1 LSLEVLE
8 CRLALSNIPLNANTW
23 TNLGPSPIGS
33 FANGRVMAIAPDPTD
48 ANVIYLGASSG
59 GVWKSTNA
67 GTSWVPLTDNQ
78 PVLTTGSL
86 AIDPT
91 NHLTVYAGTGDWSTA
106 PGMGVLKTID
116 GGSTWTLLGQS
127 TFNGKS
133 ITDIVIDPTNTNHL
147 YLSAISGGVYQ
158 SFNGGTTWAN
168 IFSSDSFF
176 SLVMAANNPQ
186 VLYGSSNQAGGV
198 WKTINGGS
206 TWTQLSAAP
215 HGGSVGAT
223 FLAISATNPNEL
235 FATYWNDGTGS
246 SNAYRTLDGGTTWT
260 SMNLQAYG
268 GMSNV
273 IISPTNANLGF
284 MGSTDPFLETTD
296 GGNTW
301 TNLHSLHVDHH
312 GIAFDANG
320 SLLEGND
327 GGIYRLTNPNPQS
340 PQWTSLNGS
349 TLSVA
354 QIIGIATNPYN
365 RNFAVVGTQD
375 NSTVEFAGNI
385 HWANDVIGGDGG
397 WTAIDQSN
405 PNTMYGETQGLNLQR
420 SDDNGVTWKG
430 IMTGINLNDPANF
443 FVFYTMDPSNSSRLV
458 YGTNRV
464 YETTNK
470 GANWTAISAPNTNGW
485 NSTRN
490 IQALTIDPNH
500 PNTVYAVAGGTIF
513 VTTNDG
519 GAWSQLAAPGG
530 LTDSFQQVL
539 VDPTNSSSLYI
550 VRNVSGGGQV
560 FHSNSGGTSWTNITG
575 NLPTNGTHAVAYDPR
590 SGTIFVGD
598 FTGVWASTNGGA
610 SWSRYKTGLPNVFV
624 NGLVLNPRLNE
635 LVADSYGRG
644 MWAITLTTTSDLP
657 SGWSGADIGSP
668 RYAGDDY
675 FDGTTWTVSG
685 GGADI
690 GSTSDQFNFVSQSV
704 AGDAVAFAKI
714 TSLVNTNSSA
724 KAGVMFR
731 NSTAAN
737 AMFVDVV
744 ATPGN
749 GVTMQWRTSAGAS
762 ASSMQV
768 GGVPAPSASSPV
780 WVKLV
785 RSTNNFTGWYSTD
798 GTNWQQVGSAV
809 TVNMANTATVGLAV
823 TSRNNN
829 LIGGATLT
837 DVGIVTTQV
846 TNNSDSGTG
855 SLRQAL
861 LNAATIPGPPQMIQF
876 ALPAGSQTI
885 SLLSPLPAIAQPL
898 VLTLD
903 STQHVTIAFGKTWSN
918 NSSLSLSGGGTLTLG
933 AAIDGT
939 GNLTIA
945 AGSALTINHIVQ
957 NTLAIGGAAG
967 NAATVIIAPSDAS
980 GNPLTVAGST
990 VGNSGVGSPPASS
1003 SSAASASD
1011 AKSLISSTT
1020 SAGSVLPQSQFVE
1033 ATNGNSL
1040 VSWVSMVP
1048 IKASPI
1054 LHSQKSSSE
1063 RFGASI
1069 LFELAVDRSS
1079 MDSILRPS
1087 SVTTLFNDMTDLD
1100 WLLSPSTSLPS
1111 ALDASVFSAADD
1123 LLEGAFPRTSSWA
1136 S

>member
-1 LSLEVLE
+1 MWLNSRLNRARKPGHTKWRKLSLEVLE
-8 CRLALSNIPLNANTW
+8 CRLALSNIPLNATTW
-23 TNLGPSPIGS
+23 TNLGPAPMGS
-33 FANGRVMAIAPDPTD
+33 IWNGRVMAIAPDPTD
-48 ANVIYLGASSG
+48 ANIIYLGASSG

-67 GTSWVPLTDNQ
+67 GASWTPLTDSQ
-78 PVLTTGSL
+78 AVLTTGSL

-106 PGMGVLKTID
+106 PGMGVLKTTN

-127 TFNGKS
+127 QFNGKS
-133 ITDIVIDPTNTNHL
+133 ITDVVIDPTNTNHL

-158 SFNGGTTWAN
+158 SFDGGSTWAN
-168 IFSSDSFF
+168 IFSTDTFF

-186 VLYGSSNQAGGV
+186 VLYGSSNYAGGV

-206 TWTQLSAAP
+206 TWTQLSAP

-301 TNLHSLHVDHH
+301 TNIGSPHVDHH

-340 PQWTSLNGS
+340 PKWTSLNGS
-349 TLSVA
+349 TLSIA

-365 RNFAVVGTQD
+365 RNFALAGTQD
-375 NSTVEFAGNI
+375 NSTVEFAGSI
-385 HWANDVIGGDGG
+385 GWPNDVIGGDGG

-420 SDDNGVTWKG
+420 SDDNGVTWTG
-430 IMTGINLNDPANF
+430 IMNGINLSDPANYY
-443 FVFYTMDPSNSSRLV
+443 VFYTMDPSNSSRLV

-470 GANWTAISAPNTNGW
+470 GNNWHAISTPNSNGW
-485 NSTRN
+485 NSTNN

-519 GAWSQLAAPGG
+519 GTWSQLAAPGG

-539 VDPTNSSSLYI
+539 VDPTNSLSLYI

-560 FHSNSGGTSWTNITG
+560 FHSSNGGSSWTNITAD
-575 NLPTNGTHAVAYDPR
+575 LPTNGTHAIAYDPR

-598 FTGVWASTNGGA
+598 FTGVWASTNGGT
-610 SWSRYKTGLPNVFV
+610 SWSRYKTGLPNVFI

-644 MWAITLTTTSDLP
+644 MWAITLTTNPDLP

-668 RYAGDDY
+668 RYSGDDY

-685 GGADI
+685 GGNDI
-690 GSTSDQFNFVSQSV
+690 GNTSDQFNFASQSV
-704 AGDAVAFAKI
+704 AGDAAAFAKV
-714 TSLVNTNSSA
+714 TSLVNTNPSA

-737 AMFVDVV
+737 DMFVDMV

-749 GVTMQWRTSAGAS
+749 GVSLQWRSSAGGNTNS
-762 ASSMQV
+762 VQV
-768 GGVPAPSASSPV
+768 SGVPAPSASSPV
-780 WVKLV
+780 WLKLV
-785 RSTNNFTGWYSTD
+785 RSTNSFTGWYSTD
-798 GTNWQQVGSAV
+798 GVTWQQVGSTV
-809 TVNMANTATVGLAV
+809 TVNMASTAQVGLAV

-829 LIGGATLT
+829 LIGGATFT
-837 DVGIVTTQV
+837 NAGIVTTQV
-846 TNNSDSGTG
+846 TNNLDSGPG

-861 LNAATIPGPPQMIQF
+861 LNAAMIPGPPQTIRF
-876 ALPAGSQTI
+876 SLPTGSQTI
-885 SLLSPLPAIAQPL
+885 NLVSQLPAVVQPT
-898 VLTLD
+898 VLMLD
-903 STQHVTIAFGKTWSN
+903 STQHLTIDFSSGTTWDN
-918 NSSLSLSGGGTLTLG
+918 FSSLSLSGSGTLTLQG
-933 AAIDGT
+933 AIDGA
-939 GNLTIA
+939 GNLTIG
-945 AGSALTINHIVQ
+945 AGAALTANSITQ
-957 NTLAIGGAAG
+957 NTLVIGGVAG
-967 NAATVIIAPSDAS
+967 NAATVTIDPSDAS
-980 GNPLTVAGST
+980 GNSLTAVLASPA
-990 VGNSGVGSPPASS
+990 VNSEVSGGHS
-1003 SSAASASD
+1003 SSASPVIAPAAAPTRIALTKTAHRVLPASQFAIATGVEDSMSWPSIAQLKASQSICSQQSPSELSGASDLAASPSRSRIDVPLHPNGASAC
-1011 AKSLISSTT
+1011 LMIRLT
-1020 SAGSVLPQSQFVE
+1020 SIGYCRHRL
-1033 ATNGNSL
+1033 
-1040 VSWVSMVP
+1040 
-1048 IKASPI
+1048 
-1054 LHSQKSSSE
+1054 
-1063 RFGASI
+1063 
-1069 LFELAVDRSS
+1069 RSRRRS
-1079 MDSILRPS
+1079 R
-1087 SVTTLFNDMTDLD
+1087 
-1100 WLLSPSTSLPS
+1100 
-1111 ALDASVFSAADD
+1111 
-1123 LLEGAFPRTSSWA
+1123 
-1136 S
+1136 

>member
-1 LSLEVLE
+1 MWLNDWQKRSSRSRRIGRRKLSVEVLE
-8 CRLALSNIPLNANTW
+8 RRLALSNIPLNANTW
-23 TNLGPSPIGS
+23 TNLGPAPIGS
-33 FANGRVMAIAPDPTD
+33 FANGRVMAIAPDLTD

-67 GTSWVPLTDNQ
+67 GASWVPLTDNQ
-78 PVLTTGSL
+78 AVLTTGSL

-106 PGMGVLKTID
+106 PGMGVLKTTD

-147 YLSAISGGVYQ
+147 YVSAISGGVYQ

-206 TWTQLSAAP
+206 TWTQLSAP

-375 NSTVEFAGNI
+375 NSTVEFAGSI

-397 WTAIDQSN
+397 WTAIDQTN

-430 IMTGINLNDPANF
+430 IMTGINLSDPANF

-470 GANWTAISAPNTNGW
+470 GANWTAISTPNTNGW
-485 NSTRN
+485 NSTKN

-519 GAWSQLAAPGG
+519 GTWSQLAAPGG

-560 FHSNSGGTSWTNITG
+560 FHSTSGGTSWTNITG

-610 SWSRYKTGLPNVFV
+610 SWSRYKAGLPNVFI
-624 NGLVLNPRLNE
+624 NGLVFNSRLNE

-644 MWAITLTTTSDLP
+644 MWAITPTTNPDLP
-657 SGWSGADIGSP
+657 SGWSSADIGSP
-668 RYAGDDY
+668 RYSGDDY
-675 FDGTTWTVSG
+675 FDAATWTISG

-704 AGDAVAFAKI
+704 AGDAVAFAKV
-714 TSLVNTNSSA
+714 TSLVNANSLA
-724 KAGVMFR
+724 KAGVLFR
-731 NSTAAN
+731 NSAAAN
-737 AMFVDVV
+737 DLFVDMV

-749 GVTMQWRTSAGAS
+749 GVELQWRTSAGAS
-762 ASSMQV
+762 ASLVQV
-768 GGVPAPSASSPV
+768 SGVPAPSATSPV

-785 RSTNNFTGWYSTD
+785 RSTNSFTGWYSTD
-798 GTNWQQVGSAV
+798 GTTWLQVGSAV
-809 TVNMANTATVGLAV
+809 TVNMASTAKVGLAV
-823 TSRNNN
+823 TSHNNN

-837 DVGIVTTQV
+837 NVGIAATQV
-846 TNNSDSGTG
+846 TNNSDSGAG

-861 LNAATIPGPPQMIQF
+861 LNVATIPGPPQTIRF
-876 ALPAGSQTI
+876 TLPAGSQTI
-885 SLLSPLPAIAQPL
+885 NLLTQLPTIGQPL
-898 VLTLD
+898 LLTLD
-903 STQHVTIAFGKTWSN
+903 STQRVTIALPSGTTWG
-918 NSSLSLSGGGTLTLG
+918 NSSSLTLNGAGTLTLQG
-933 AAIDGT
+933 AIDGT
-939 GNLTIA
+939 GSLTTA
-945 AGSALTINHIVQ
+945 AGSALTANHITQ
-957 NTLAIGGAAG
+957 ASLAIGGAAG
-967 NAATVIIAPSDAS
+967 NAATVTIAPSDAS
-980 GNPLTVAGST
+980 GNPLTAMPSGT
-990 VGNSGVGSPPASS
+990 DANSMASSLPASS
-1003 SSAASASD
+1003 SSAASALAA
-1011 AKSLISSTT
+1011 AKPSISSTV
-1020 SAGSVLPQSQFVE
+1020 SASGILSGNRFVE
-1033 ATNGNSL
+1033 ATNDNFVGGSM
-1040 VSWVSMVP
+1040 SMVP
-1048 IKASPI
+1048 IKASSI
-1054 LHSQKSSSE
+1054 GRSQKSSSE
-1063 RFGASI
+1063 HSGASV
-1069 LFELAVDRSS
+1069 LFEFATDPSRIDGELDR
-1079 MDSILRPS
+1079 R
-1087 SVTTLFNDMTDLD
+1087 VATALFDDATDLD
-1100 WLLSPSTSLPS
+1100 WLLNRFL
-1111 ALDASVFSAADD
+1111 
-1123 LLEGAFPRTSSWA
+1123 
-1136 S
+1136 